1 MENNKNTVEE
11 KKFSTYLIIGHWKND
26 NTYSGS
32 GEFSEFIDVEEPLC
46 AKNFEF
52 ATWKA
57 LNERYSQWC
66 VKEIKKLN

>member
-1 MENNKNTVEE
+1 MEKNKNAIEE
-11 KKFSTYLIIGHWKND
+11 KKFSTYLIIGNWQD
-26 NTYSGS
+26 STYRCT

-46 AKNFEF
+46 AKNFEY

-57 LNERYSQWC
+57 LNERFSKWC